1 MPRPRPPWARS
12 CWPRSGP
19 REGRHMP
26 GLTVL
31 AVEGLPEVRPGDV
44 LADLIAERVRLSDFD
59 VVVVT
64 QKVVSKAE
72 GRLVEVDPQDP
83 LSHKATVE
91 EEAVRV
97 LRRRGGPPGDRA
109 APRLGGAHPRRR
121 PFDAP

>member
-1 MPRPRPPWARS
+1 MPRPQPPWARS
-12 CWPRSGP
+12 CWRHPGP
-19 REGRHMP
+19 REARPMP
-26 GLTVL
+26 ELTVVP
-31 AVEGLPEVRPGDV
+31 VEGLPEVRPGDV
-44 LADLIAERVRLSDFD
+44 LADLIAARAHLADFD

-97 LRRRGGPPGDRA
+97 LRRRGD
-109 APRLGGAHPRRR
+109 LL
-121 PFDAP
+121 